1 MNAASFLLSQLES
14 GPSATDQEILFM
26 MIAVGLGTALVFFVI
41 FYFLTR
47 RTTDDDEDER
57 FVEENGIF
65 GRLTP
70 GLANVLPESE
80 KENQDFRLLLR
91 QAGFYSF
98 SARNS
103 IYAMRLVLFLLPLF
117 TGLYFGVLFP
127 EFMLQYAGVGIFV
140 GAALSV
146 IPRLYVYGV
155 RKKRIEKI
163 RSGIADTMDMFG
175 MCASGGMTMNES
187 LEHIADQMSEYPEL
201 MQELRIL
208 RRQIELGSLE
218 QACMDLIQR
227 VNIPEMRQFSYLLMR
242 SSRLG
247 SQTNSTLIEQADHL
261 RAMRRHYALAQAN
274 KTPTKLVFPL
284 MFCFAPAAL
293 IMLLSPSL
301 MTIYDFMVSK
311 EGRQISE
318 NAEMISVN
326 ADTVVGVDLGTAD
339 AAGAGGSIGAGGGGE

>member
-1 MNAASFLLSQLES
+1 MNAAPFLLSQLES
-14 GPSATDQEILFM
+14 QDPMILFV
-26 MIAVGLGTALVFFVI
+26 MIAVGMATALVFFVI
-41 FYFLTR
+41 FSFLTR
-47 RTTDDDEDER
+47 RPTKDEEELFLEDD
-57 FVEENGIF
+57 GIF

-117 TGLYFGVLFP
+117 AGLYFGVLFP
-127 EFMLQYAGVGIFV
+127 DSMLEYAGIGIFV
-140 GAALSV
+140 GALLSI
-146 IPRLYVYGV
+146 IPRLYVYWV
-155 RKKRIEKI
+155 RKNRIEKI

-187 LEHIADQMSEYPEL
+187 LKHIADQMSEYPEL
-201 MQELRIL
+201 SQELRIL
-208 RRQIELGSLE
+208 RCQIDLGSLD
-218 QACMDLIQR
+218 QACTDLMQR
-227 VNIPEMRQFSYLLMR
+227 VNIPEMRQFCYLLMR

-247 SQTNSTLIEQADHL
+247 NQTNSTLLEQADHL
-261 RAMRRHYALAQAN
+261 RAMRRHHALAQAN

-293 IMLLSPSL
+293 ILLLSPSL

-318 NAEMISVN
+318 SAEIISSS
-326 ADTVVGVDLGTAD
+326 ADTNVGIDLGAP
-339 AAGAGGSIGAGGGGE
+339 GVGGEGE